1 MYFIYCVILM
11 DIIRRTN
18 NDKFIYFD
26 KKTRR
31 KIVDESTLR
40 RIQSLRIPPAYTS
53 VKISKR
59 ANSKVQAIGTDT
71 KKRKQYIYNKEYVEM
86 QKEIKFEDLIH
97 FGRKIKRIRKDI
109 NNNIKLCS
117 RDSSRIRDKTC
128 IISIVLYLIDRC
140 NFRVGNEKYKKLYNS
155 YGATTLNR
163 SHFKINKNNILIKF
177 NGKKGVENESKVDNK
192 NVKNLLENLCRFQ
205 GEYIFC
211 YVDSKGETFRITEK
225 HINDFLKK
233 YHKSITVKMFRT
245 WSANYMLLRSI
256 LDHPLPENT
265 KEANKNV
272 REIIRNAASK
282 MHHTGNVSKK
292 SYMNNKLIDLYLENP
307 VKFKNIIE
315 QFRKSNG
322 SFPTINRMLNL
333 FLKYLCNK

>member
-1 MYFIYCVILM
+1 M
-11 DIIRRTN
+11 
-18 NDKFIYFD
+18 
-26 KKTRR
+26 
-31 KIVDESTLR
+31 
-40 RIQSLRIPPAYTS
+40 
-53 VKISKR
+53 
-59 ANSKVQAIGTDT
+59 G
-71 KKRKQYIYNKEYVEM
+71 
-86 QKEIKFEDLIH
+86 
-97 FGRKIKRIRKDI
+97 
-109 NNNIKLCS
+109 
-117 RDSSRIRDKTC
+117 C
-128 IISIVLYLIDRC
+128 IISLILFLIDRC

-155 YGATTLNR
+155 YGATTLNK
-163 SHFKINKNNILIKF
+163 SHFTVNKNNITIRF
-177 NGKKGVENESKVDNK
+177 NGKKGVENESKVENK
-192 NVKNLLENLCRFQ
+192 NVRELLTNLCRFES
-205 GEYIFC
+205 EYIFC
-211 YVDSKGETFRITEK
+211 YVDSKGDTYRVTEK

-307 VKFKNIIE
+307 LKFKTIIE
-315 QFRKSNG
+315 QFRRSNG
-322 SFPTINRMLNL
+322 SFPTISRMLNL